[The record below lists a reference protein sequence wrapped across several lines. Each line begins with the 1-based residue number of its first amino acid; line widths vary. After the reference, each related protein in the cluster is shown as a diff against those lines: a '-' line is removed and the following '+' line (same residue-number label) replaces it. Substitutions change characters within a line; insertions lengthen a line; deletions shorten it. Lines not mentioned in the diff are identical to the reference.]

1 MGTGGGGL
9 TGSLP
14 VFLAAATIGEAKAQ
28 VRECSQGWRRARG
41 LCSCVTLTPRDVLC
55 SPVYGL
61 GHSLDSPAP
70 LQDPGD
76 YAGLFSYAG
85 SGSNYSIFK

>member
-1 MGTGGGGL
+1 MPGS

-14 VFLAAATIGEAKAQ
+14 VFLAGATIGEAKAQ
-28 VRECSQGWRRARG
+28 GGEHSQGWGRARG
-41 LCSCVTLTPRDVLC
+41 LCTYVTLMPRDALH
-55 SPVYGL
+55 STVYGL
-61 GHSLDSPAP
+61 GHSLDSLAP

-76 YAGLFSYAG
+76 YAGLFSCAG